1 MSSRIKQWSAE
12 LSHREPLSDP
22 GAGAIGALDTSAT
35 FVVGGGRDI
44 ALQSPRA
51 STVATLQPA
60 QPDRNQ
66 RWRRT
71 REPAQTRSGSALPQT
86 FCNSHAKLHGHRSGI
101 PAWRRAC
108 VTWLLAQL
116 SLGACG
122 GESPSAQPNSG
133 TTGRQAAAA
142 EPQTPVDSRAAGAAA
157 RTQQPSAGQRASQ
170 VGTGAES
177 AAPSSRASAAGMS
190 GSTQPSAAGS
200 SAGASA
206 LDTATAAGASAAA
219 GSSGAAATGGT
230 SGSATQ
236 APCPASNA
244 LKAGDNRKTLMHDS
258 RERRFNVYVPSSI
271 TAMSRVPLVLDFHGN
286 GSSGMQEQSGSGW
299 RQKADAEQFIVVYPD
314 GIGNGWNVGN
324 CCGEALNSMV
334 DDVGFA
340 RAMVEAVSSEAC
352 IDAHRVYA
360 TGISNGAG
368 LAHRLACEAADIF
381 AAIAAASADLVTDPC
396 TPARPISEI
405 SVRGLNDTLVAY
417 EGGNTGSTGWYSP
430 GAKGTLELW
439 KTINGCMGSA
449 STTLEHCE
457 TYTQCNA
464 GVEVTLCSL
473 PNTGHILYTNSLNF
487 SVPDN
492 AWEMFKRQTLP

>member
-1 MSSRIKQWSAE
+1 M
-12 LSHREPLSDP
+12 
-22 GAGAIGALDTSAT
+22 
-35 FVVGGGRDI
+35 
-44 ALQSPRA
+44 
-51 STVATLQPA
+51 
-60 QPDRNQ
+60 
-66 RWRRT
+66 
-71 REPAQTRSGSALPQT
+71 SGSA
-86 FCNSHAKLHGHRSGI
+86 
-101 PAWRRAC
+101 
-108 VTWLLAQL
+108 
-116 SLGACG
+116 
-122 GESPSAQPNSG
+122 
-133 TTGRQAAAA
+133 
-142 EPQTPVDSRAAGAAA
+142 
-157 RTQQPSAGQRASQ
+157 
-170 VGTGAES
+170 
-177 AAPSSRASAAGMS
+177 
-190 GSTQPSAAGS
+190 QPSAAGS
-200 SAGASA
+200 TAGVSTP
-206 LDTATAAGASAAA
+206 DTTTAAGANAAAA
-219 GSSGAAATGGT
+219 GSSGTAANGGA
-230 SGSATQ
+230 SGNAAQ
-236 APCPASNA
+236 APCPASNV
-244 LKAGDNRKTLMHDS
+244 LKAGDNRKTLTHDG

-340 RAMVEAVSSEAC
+340 RAMVQTVSSEAC

-368 LAHRLACEAADIF
+368 LAHRLACEAADVF

-396 TPARPISEI
+396 KPARPISEI

-417 EGGNTGSTGWYSP
+417 EGGNTGSTGWFSP
-430 GAKGTLELW
+430 GAKGTLDLW
-439 KTINGCMGSA
+439 KTINGCIGAA

-464 GVEVTLCSL
+464 DVEVTLCSL